1 MMDKNYGYWDNID
14 AACEELV
21 DLLIQCSMR
30 PLKYDPTKYD
40 KPDEY
45 CIPTDI
51 IMPIACDIRDF
62 LVELLERDYGCY
74 YPPLIV

>member
-62 LVELLERDYGCY
+62 LVELLERD
-74 YPPLIV
+74 

>member
-1 MMDKNYGYWDNID
+1 MEKNYSDWDEID

-21 DLLIQCSMR
+21 DFMIQQSEKPM
-30 PLKYDPTKYD
+30 KYDPTGCGEPEQYSV
-40 KPDEY
+40 
-45 CIPTDI
+45 PTDI

-74 YPPLIV
+74 YPPLVV